1 MATSGFLPR
10 TLKSRMTTVVIL
22 LVLAATT
29 IVTIL
34 ALMLAERDMKAVIG
48 SQQYAVLSSAAAYV
62 DEQLETKRAL
72 LSTLPEAL
80 PPGIQSDPAAMQALL
95 LARPAVNAE
104 FYNVVAFDRK
114 GRMVA
119 TLRSDSKEPSV
130 DATGRP
136 YFDQTV
142 RQRKGLISAP
152 LMSRL
157 SGRPIVIM
165 TQPVLDAQGE
175 VAYVIAA
182 SIDLQQS
189 DFFGPI
195 NALKPG
201 KTGFMFIMTAGGI
214 LIHHPTPARLLRHI
228 NDRPGHNRAT
238 EMALNGFEG
247 WTEARNKDGS
257 EGIYSYKRLKTTSWI
272 VAARFPT
279 DEAFAPLIELRRQ
292 AIFAASVFAAV
303 AGLLA
308 WLIIHRLLAPL
319 QRLHSRVAALRKGG
333 GDIAS
338 LRSTRK
344 DEIGELG
351 EAFYQLTA
359 ERAATQERVLASETL
374 VRNILEYAPDAFVS
388 TRADGTITEWNA
400 QAEQT
405 FGWSRSEALGRNVA
419 ELIVP
424 PSQRGAHAAGLARMT
439 GGAQGK
445 QASHKRSRMA
455 ALHRDGHEIPLEL
468 SIGTLHHESGV
479 IATAFLHDITER
491 VAHEEQIAA
500 SERRSRM
507 IADSMP
513 ALVAYIDRDL
523 RYRFT
528 NEHYQQLLG
537 VDPAAMLGKTIGE
550 VFGADVYA
558 HWKDRIDAALRG
570 ERVHEER
577 DSLEMG
583 RMLHLMVD
591 LVPDTDAAGTVQG
604 FYLMSMDIT
613 ERRNAELKQAASEK
627 RLRLITDHLP
637 ALVAYIDREH
647 LLRFGN
653 ATFKHW
659 LGLDPASLS
668 ARPLAEVM
676 GATAY
681 ARTLPHLEQA
691 FSGVHVGFEHR
702 ARLHGDL
709 RTLETTFVPDQRA
722 DGSVAGVYSLTRDMS
737 HIKAVEQQLIE
748 LARIDPLT
756 GIANRRKFEEVL
768 QQAMARSQRLGRRM
782 ALAYLDIDNFKT
794 INDSLGHGAGD
805 EVLKEFA
812 GRLNGAVR
820 AVDLVARL
828 AGDEFIIV
836 FENVDEVGEAAQL
849 AAKIVATVRDPFTV
863 AGAAM
868 HVTTSV
874 GLALFDGGSDS
885 DTQSG
890 LIARADQALY
900 AAKRNG
906 RDCYV
911 VDAQAV

>member
-1 MATSGFLPR
+1 MATTGFLPR
-10 TLKSRMTTVVIL
+10 TLKSRMTAVVIL

-72 LSTLPEAL
+72 LSTLPEGL
-80 PPGIQSDPAAMQALL
+80 PPGAQSDPSALQALL
-95 LARPAVNAE
+95 LARPAVSAE

-136 YFDQTV
+136 YFDQTI

-157 SGRPIVIM
+157 SGRPIVVM
-165 TQPVLDAQGE
+165 TQPVLDQQGE

-214 LIHHPTPARLLRHI
+214 LIHHPTQERLLHHI
-228 NDRPGHNRAT
+228 NERPGHNRAT

-308 WLIIHRLLAPL
+308 WLVIHRLLAPL
-319 QRLHSRVAALRKGG
+319 QRLHSRVATLRQGG

-338 LRSTRK
+338 LRSMRK

-359 ERAATQERVLASETL
+359 ERAVTQDRVL
-374 VRNILEYAPDAFVS
+374 
-388 TRADGTITEWNA
+388 
-400 QAEQT
+400 
-405 FGWSRSEALGRNVA
+405 
-419 ELIVP
+419 
-424 PSQRGAHAAGLARMT
+424 
-439 GGAQGK
+439 
-445 QASHKRSRMA
+445 
-455 ALHRDGHEIPLEL
+455 
-468 SIGTLHHESGV
+468 
-479 IATAFLHDITER
+479 
-491 VAHEEQIAA
+491 A

-507 IADSMP
+507 IADNMP
-513 ALVAYIDRDL
+513 ALVAYIDCDL

-537 VDPAAMLGKTIGE
+537 VDPAAMLGKTISE

-591 LVPDTDAAGTVQG
+591 LVPDMDADGTVQG

-613 ERRNAELKQAASEK
+613 ERRNAELTQAASEK

-637 ALVAYIDREH
+637 ALVAYIDREY

-659 LGLDPASLS
+659 MGLEPASLV
-668 ARPLAEVM
+668 ARPLADVM
-676 GATAY
+676 GATAF
-681 ARTLPHLEQA
+681 AKTLPHLEQA
-691 FSGVHVGFEHR
+691 FSGVHVSFEHR

-794 INDSLGHGAGD
+794 INDSLGHGGGD

-812 GRLNGAVR
+812 GRLTGAVR

-868 HVTTSV
+868 QVTTSV
-874 GLALFDGGSDS
+874 GLALFDGGSDN

-890 LIARADQALY
+890 LIARADHALY